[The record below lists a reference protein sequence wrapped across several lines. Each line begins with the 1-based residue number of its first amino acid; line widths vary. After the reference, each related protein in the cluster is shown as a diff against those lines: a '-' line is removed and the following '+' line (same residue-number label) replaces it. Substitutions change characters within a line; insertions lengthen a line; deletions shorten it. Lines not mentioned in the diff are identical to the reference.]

1 MYNTFPFLSRGD
13 LMKRVIENLENKN
26 EHYLYPFFWQKGQSN
41 EKLKEYIDQ
50 MREQG
55 IYNICIES
63 RPHPEFLEE
72 GWWNTMDFLIEEAK
86 KNDMKIWILD
96 DAKFPTGYANGKVSN
111 HLKEMAYCYWR
122 MIYWCYVLYL

>member
-55 IYNICIES
+55 IYNI
-63 RPHPEFLEE
+63 F
-72 GWWNTMDFLIEEAK
+72 F
-86 KNDMKIWILD
+86 
-96 DAKFPTGYANGKVSN
+96 
-111 HLKEMAYCYWR
+111 
-122 MIYWCYVLYL
+122 